1 MLNYYETVKKYYD
14 KGYYSKLDV
23 AVFVKAEKITR
34 EEFKEITGEE
44 YVEVLK
50 QAVKDG
56 AITKEKYYELTGEEY
71 VEVEE

>member
-1 MLNYYETVKKYYD
+1 MINYYDKVKQYYS

-23 AVFVKAEKITR
+23 AVFVKASKITK

-44 YVEVLK
+44 YNEVLK

-71 VEVEE
+71 VEAEE